1 MVWGIFFSSD
11 FDAFSPKGA
20 FRGYH
25 AALAAHF
32 NARQVPGLTPKHP
45 PRYVFTDD
53 RPLDGDGKPYEVFQI
68 YVLHVSEKFH
78 SELGE
83 NGYHRPPLLPIAAH
97 EWPKEFVYDR
107 TYARKAALM
116 EGPNRMYF
124 VAEPLREIIERLEPG
139 VHHFNPIR
147 VLLPKGEEHPVQHH
161 MMVVG
166 RWLSAFR
173 LQESDPKSLW
183 DTDSPSPSIGL
194 PLKERCRGVAMSAE
208 AIGSAHLWCERHL
221 RRLTFCM
228 SDRLQA
234 EITAAGLH
242 IPPHYR
248 MRTSE

>member
-1 MVWGIFFSSD
+1 MVWAVFFSSE
-11 FDAFSPKGA
+11 FDAFFPKGA

-32 NARQVPGLTPKHP
+32 NAQQIPGLTPKHP

-53 RPLDGDGKPYEVFQI
+53 RPLDGDGKPYEVFQT
-68 YVLHVSEKFH
+68 YVYHVSEKFH

-83 NGYHRPPLLPIAAH
+83 TGIHRPPLLPIVAH
-97 EWPKEFVYDR
+97 EWPREYVYER
-107 TYARKAALM
+107 IYARKAALIQ
-116 EGPNRMYF
+116 GPNRMYF

-139 VHHFNPIR
+139 VHYFNPIR

-173 LQESDPKSLW
+173 LQESDPRSLR
-183 DTDSPSPSIGL
+183 DIDSLSPTIGH
-194 PLKERCRGVAMSAE
+194 PRKECSRGVALSAE
-208 AIGSAHLWCERHL
+208 AIGSAHLWCERQL
-221 RRLTFCM
+221 RSLTFCI

-234 EITAAGLH
+234 EITAAGLF

-248 MRTSE
+248 MRTCH